1 MHDVT
6 ITLCAPN
13 INIFTRIMCLQVS
26 KPFVGQNWQMHYN
39 ELIRNYFLILQ
50 FVGIFA
56 AKKQIS
62 LTKAGSIAEEVIT
75 AIKTVKAFGGQNKE
89 SER

>member
-1 MHDVT
+1 MLHNDQHFST
-6 ITLCAPN
+6 S
-13 INIFTRIMCLQVS
+13 FKSKDSSRII
-26 KPFVGQNWQMHYN
+26 HYS